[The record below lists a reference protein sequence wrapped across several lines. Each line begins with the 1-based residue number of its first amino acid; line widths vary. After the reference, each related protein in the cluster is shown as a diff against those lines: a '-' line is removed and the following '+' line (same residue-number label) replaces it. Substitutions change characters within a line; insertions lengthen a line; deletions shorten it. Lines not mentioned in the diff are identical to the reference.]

1 MDITNLEKMQRNL
14 IILKGVSGSGKS
26 TFSGLISEPKIICT
40 ADDFYTDKQGNY
52 NFDPTKLGQGH
63 KACQAKFD
71 EAIKD
76 QVITN
81 IVIANTNTKPSDY
94 KYYVDKAEKAGLKVT
109 YVVLENRHGNKDVH
123 NVGEDVLQRQ
133 EKNLRDNLKLR

>member
-1 MDITNLEKMQRNL
+1 MKRNL

-26 TFSGLISEPKIICT
+26 TLAHLIAYPCCICT

-52 NFDPTKLGQGH
+52 NFDPTKLGQAH

-76 QVITN
+76 EVITN

-109 YVVLENRHGNKDVH
+109 YIVLENRHGNKDVH
-123 NVGEDVLQRQ
+123 NVPEEALQRQ
-133 EKNLRDNLKLR
+133 EQAIRDNLKLR